1 MLEKPVASAK
11 CGEILR
17 HGPRQIRQAVYPC
30 QLSFCALLRHF
41 INGAL
46 QTFSTYAQEV
56 EAARWVGIA
65 SAIFEIPSLLNNRYW
80 LGYRQ
85 LAALAAFDYKMPGL
99 IFAIENL
106 APRGGEGA

>member
-17 HGPRQIRQAVYPC
+17 HGPRQIRRAVYPC

-65 SAIFEIPSLLNNRYW
+65 SSFVDVASLLNNKHW
-80 LGYRQ
+80 QGYRQ
-85 LAALAAFDYKMPGL
+85 LAALAATNSQFPCLG
-99 IFAIENL
+99 IENF
-106 APRGGEGA
+106 